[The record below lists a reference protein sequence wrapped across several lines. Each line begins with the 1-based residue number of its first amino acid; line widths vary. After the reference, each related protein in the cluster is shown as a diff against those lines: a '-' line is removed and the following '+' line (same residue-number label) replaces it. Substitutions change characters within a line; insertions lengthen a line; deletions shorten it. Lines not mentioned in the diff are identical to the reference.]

1 METLSNNIGES
12 EKTLAFLRE
21 QMSILTALAAKKRQ
35 NDEAEEIKRLVA
47 ENEQLAKDLIT
58 LKENLQYYE
67 VQNGIAQV
75 QVPKCKSD
83 AAAATVAQ
91 VAEAQKPKQQQQQP
105 QQQQQ
110 QQQQQKGKGEKMK
123 KEKQPKAQAPPAA
136 AVDVDVSKLNM
147 KVSW

>member
-83 AAAATVAQ
+83 ATAAVAP
-91 VAEAQKPKQQQQQP
+91 VAEVQKPKQQQQQQP

-110 QQQQQKGKGEKMK
+110 QQKGKGEKVK

-147 KVSW
+147 KVS